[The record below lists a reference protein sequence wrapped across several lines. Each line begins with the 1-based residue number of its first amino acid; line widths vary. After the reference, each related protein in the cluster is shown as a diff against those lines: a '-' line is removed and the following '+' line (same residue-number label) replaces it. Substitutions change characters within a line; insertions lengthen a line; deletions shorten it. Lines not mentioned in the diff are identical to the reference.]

1 MLLKPL
7 PVFNRAERGFFYGPI
22 KGVQPWLKKRKLFIY
37 EALELRAEYDA
48 RIKTFKD
55 TLPETRQNRDRLFY
69 TRDDD
74 GRRRPSSDFD
84 MAEVRRQ
91 LRKLEVK
98 RRKLNSAIQQANFNS
113 RIDYR
118 GESINLNEA
127 LETRKSLNEQ
137 IGELHTQVV
146 NSAYE
151 KVIYKEGRDIVEE
164 NELSYTSSVND
175 LDYARLAF
183 RELNRKLR
191 KASFETLIEFED
203 D

>member
-1 MLLKPL
+1 M
-7 PVFNRAERGFFYGPI
+7 AE
-22 KGVQPWLKKRKLFIY
+22 KRKLYIY
-37 EALELRAEYDA
+37 EALELRSEYDA

-55 TLPETRQNRDRLFY
+55 TLPETRQNRARLFLA
-69 TRDDD
+69 RDDD
-74 GRRRPSSDFD
+74 GRRRPVPDFD
-84 MAEVRRQ
+84 MAELRRQ

-113 RIDYR
+113 WVEYR
-118 GESINLNEA
+118 QEPINLHEA
-127 LETRKSLNEQ
+127 LETRKNLNEQ

-164 NELSYTSSVND
+164 NELSYTSSVDD
-175 LDYARLAF
+175 LDRARLAF

-191 KASFETLIEFED
+191 KASFETLVEFED
-203 D
+203 E

>member
-1 MLLKPL
+1 M
-7 PVFNRAERGFFYGPI
+7 AE
-22 KGVQPWLKKRKLFIY
+22 KRKLFIY

-48 RIKTFKD
+48 RIKTLKD
-55 TLPETRQNRDRLFY
+55 TLPETRQNRDRLFF

-74 GRRRPSSDFD
+74 GRRRPSPDFD

-91 LRKLEVK
+91 LRTLEVK

-113 RIDYR
+113 IVDYR
-118 GESINLNEA
+118 GESVNLNEA
-127 LETRKSLNEQ
+127 LEARKSLNEQ

-146 NSAYE
+146 DSAFE

-175 LDYARLAF
+175 LDRARLAF
-183 RELNRKLR
+183 RELNCILR
-191 KASFETLIEFED
+191 KASFETRIEFAD

>member
-1 MLLKPL
+1 M
-7 PVFNRAERGFFYGPI
+7 AE
-22 KGVQPWLKKRKLFIY
+22 KRKLYIY

-48 RIKTFKD
+48 RIKTCKD
-55 TLPETRQNRDRLFY
+55 TLPETRQNRDRLFF

-74 GRRRPSSDFD
+74 GRRRPSPDFD
-84 MAEVRRQ
+84 MAEVRQQ
-91 LRKLEVK
+91 LRTLEVK

-113 RIDYR
+113 IVDYR

-127 LETRKSLNEQ
+127 LEARKSLNEQ

-164 NELSYTSSVND
+164 NELSYTNSVND

-203 D
+203 K

>member
-1 MLLKPL
+1 M
-7 PVFNRAERGFFYGPI
+7 AE
-22 KGVQPWLKKRKLFIY
+22 KRKLFIY
-37 EALELRAEYDA
+37 EALELRSEYDA
-48 RIKTFKD
+48 RIKTIKD
-55 TLPETRQNRDRLFY
+55 TLPETRQNRDRLYFA
-69 TRDDD
+69 RDDD
-74 GRRRPSSDFD
+74 GRRRPSSDLD
-84 MAEVRRQ
+84 MAEIRRQ

-113 RIDYR
+113 RVDYR

-146 NSAYE
+146 TSAYE

-164 NELSYTSSVND
+164 NELSYTSSVDD
-175 LDYARLAF
+175 LDSARLAF
-183 RELNRKLR
+183 RELNCILR
-191 KASFETLIEFED
+191 KASFETLIEFGD

>member
-1 MLLKPL
+1 M
-7 PVFNRAERGFFYGPI
+7 AE
-22 KGVQPWLKKRKLFIY
+22 KRKLFIY

-48 RIKTFKD
+48 RIKTLKD

-74 GRRRPSSDFD
+74 GRRRPSPDFD

-113 RIDYR
+113 RVEYR

-164 NELSYTSSVND
+164 NELSYTNSVND

-203 D
+203 K

>member
-1 MLLKPL
+1 M
-7 PVFNRAERGFFYGPI
+7 AE
-22 KGVQPWLKKRKLFIY
+22 KRKLYIY

-48 RIKTFKD
+48 RIKTCKD
-55 TLPETRQNRDRLFY
+55 TLPETRQNRDRLFF

-74 GRRRPSSDFD
+74 GRRRPSPDFD
-84 MAEVRRQ
+84 MAEVRQQ
-91 LRKLEVK
+91 LRTLEVK

-113 RIDYR
+113 IVDYR

-146 NSAYE
+146 TSAYE

-164 NELSYTSSVND
+164 NELSYTSSVDD
-175 LDYARLAF
+175 LDRARLAF

-191 KASFETLIEFED
+191 KASFEMLVEFED
-203 D
+203 E

>member
-1 MLLKPL
+1 M
-7 PVFNRAERGFFYGPI
+7 AE
-22 KGVQPWLKKRKLFIY
+22 KRKLFIY

-48 RIKTFKD
+48 RIKTLKD

-74 GRRRPSSDFD
+74 GRRRPSPDFD

-113 RIDYR
+113 RVDYR
-118 GESINLNEA
+118 EESINLNEA

-164 NELSYTSSVND
+164 NELSYTNSVND

-203 D
+203 K